1 MEFNYRTKTKEINSV
16 DERKA
21 IHPAKLGGLTDHMY
35 ILRLAISFVVVFGE
49 LYMFDPWKA
58 DFYLPNY
65 HHEIMWAYVF
75 LSMATGLIGAILT
88 PVIIHGM
95 FSRSRILNVLNVG
108 IVTFI
113 FLSVVAILLGPYH
126 VIDFYGGIISI
137 FFKDGIFSHF
147 FSEWNFTLYIFQI
160 AFPYSF
166 VAAGL
171 EFFFGKNMVRGGA
184 GKPDG
189 GTSGNPA

>member
-1 MEFNYRTKTKEINSV
+1 
-16 DERKA
+16 
-21 IHPAKLGGLTDHMY
+21 MY
-35 ILRLAISFVVVFGE
+35 TLRLAISFVVVFGE
-49 LYMFDPWKA
+49 LYMFDPWRT
-58 DFYLPNY
+58 DFYFPDE
-65 HHEIMWAYVF
+65 HREIMWAYVF
-75 LSMATGLIGAILT
+75 LSITTGLIGAILT

-108 IVTFI
+108 ILAFVL
-113 FLSVVAILLGPYH
+113 LSILAILWGPYQ
-126 VIDFYGGIISI
+126 VVDFNNRILMTS
-137 FFKDGIFSHF
+137 
-147 FSEWNFTLYIFQI
+147 FSEWKFTLYIFQI